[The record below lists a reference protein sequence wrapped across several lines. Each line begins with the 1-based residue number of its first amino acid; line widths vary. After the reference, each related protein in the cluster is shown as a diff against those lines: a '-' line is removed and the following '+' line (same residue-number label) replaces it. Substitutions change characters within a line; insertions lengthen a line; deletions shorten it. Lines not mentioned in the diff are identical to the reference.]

1 MTVRATEA
9 VLTQTPTVSVK
20 RASVGESGGIA
31 RLLPGARNSGHVPS
45 GRCVRRKAT
54 NCGARVLFSVIH
66 HHGHHQTQCPTL
78 QVQPPTLKS
87 RLLLPSLHP
96 LVCQLT
102 RQQRVSAVSPVIVT
116 TTEIVI
122 APMLSACVR
131 LVLAKGSGSIV

>member
-1 MTVRATEA
+1 MGTVC
-9 VLTQTPTVSVK
+9 VK

-31 RLLPGARNSGHVPS
+31 RLLPGARNSGYVPS
-45 GRCVRRKAT
+45 GRCVRRKAI

-102 RQQRVSAVSPVIVT
+102 RQLLFFSFFSFFVT

-122 APMLSACVR
+122 
-131 LVLAKGSGSIV
+131 